1 MGSYSQEQ
9 SNVSY
14 ILTGSVSQTDE
25 IINMINGQN
34 GAFDGRML
42 QFNINPFTKD
52 ETKEY
57 LMKKYLV

>member
-1 MGSYSQEQ
+1 MRSYSQEQ

-42 QFNINPFTKD
+42 QFNINLFTKD

>member
-1 MGSYSQEQ
+1 MRSYSQEQ